1 MRELLFASAIMLI
14 VSAGLAFAWAIQAL
28 AKSKP
33 QRNK

>member
-1 MRELLFASAIMLI
+1 MREVLLDSGIGLV
-14 VSAGLAFAWAIQAL
+14 VSGGLAFAWAIRAL

>member
-1 MRELLFASAIMLI
+1 MRELLLASGVMLV
-14 VSAGLAFAWAIQAL
+14 VSGGLAFAWAIRAL